1 MVRNIFISYL
11 TNIRNY
17 RSPRQASL
25 EPEPHKH
32 GTDDFIKLNNSFF
45 DVFGLNKSS
54 DEWV

>member
-32 GTDDFIKLNNSFF
+32 GTNDFIKLNNSFF

-54 DEWV
+54 DE